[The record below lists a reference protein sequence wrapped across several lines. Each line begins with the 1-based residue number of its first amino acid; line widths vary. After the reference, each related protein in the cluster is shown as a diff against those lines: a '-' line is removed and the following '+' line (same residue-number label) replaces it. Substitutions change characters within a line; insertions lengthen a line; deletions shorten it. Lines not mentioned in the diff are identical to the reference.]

1 MRTQSSIRWSTP
13 VTAVMQDKGFAENG
27 GDHHGSYCL
36 NLWGDNNSLEY

>member
-1 MRTQSSIRWSTP
+1 

-36 NLWGDNNSLEY
+36 KL